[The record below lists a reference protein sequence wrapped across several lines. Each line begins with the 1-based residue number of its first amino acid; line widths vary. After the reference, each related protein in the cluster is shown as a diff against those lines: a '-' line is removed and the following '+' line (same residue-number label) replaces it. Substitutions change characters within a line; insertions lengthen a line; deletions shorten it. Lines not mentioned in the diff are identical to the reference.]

1 MFGVYGTDNVAGRG
15 IPESEGDSRLTLGKE
30 LFKET
35 HMPTKQETLFG
46 KGHLSGEQQGKG
58 TQRTSLPH
66 CLRFY
71 GDEISF

>member
-1 MFGVYGTDNVAGRG
+1 MLQEGGSQ
-15 IPESEGDSRLTLGKE
+15 SEGDSHLTLRKE

-35 HMPTKQETLFG
+35 HTPTKQDTLFG

-66 CLRFY
+66 CLQFY